1 MRAWAAAPEIVADI
15 ARREFGVR
23 YHADHIGRALRTL
36 GGSPR
41 KPERLAREADEAAI
55 QRRVKVEWPRIKKS
69 AAPECQPGVRWH
81 TSTCYSLHDD
91 GRIA

>member
-1 MRAWAAAPEIVADI
+1 MRAWAAALEIVADI

-55 QRRVKVEWPRIKKS
+55 PASGEGGV
-69 AAPECQPGVRWH
+69 APHQEERG
-81 TSTCYSLHDD
+81 
-91 GRIA
+91 A